1 MNKSSMKI
9 IKKTILLFII
19 VSLLGIITFSSIV
32 NLYEKR
38 KLIAS
43 FILDKDNQYSVTE
56 EQDIY
61 WSKEILN
68 GGYILHFRHAERDKW
83 IDVQMY
89 DSLESD
95 LHQNGNDK
103 SRFAEYDY
111 FKNATCLNE
120 RGKIQAKAI
129 GEHLKNIGLPIGPVV
144 SSLSC
149 RARQTAELAFGG
161 FSSQH
166 KILVHGGP
174 YLEDSKTRIKL
185 LTKFYQDLKMEIG
198 KNTIV
203 SSHGNVINCE
213 MFIND
218 KCPKNADLEEGGF
231 FILSKSEVGLR
242 FEHEFHYFKNFIK
255 NFYIR

>member
-1 MNKSSMKI
+1 MKI

-43 FILDKDNQYSVTE
+43 FILDKDNQYCVTE

-129 GEHLKNIGLPIGPVV
+129 GEHLKNIG
-144 SSLSC
+144 
-149 RARQTAELAFGG
+149 
-161 FSSQH
+161 
-166 KILVHGGP
+166 
-174 YLEDSKTRIKL
+174 
-185 LTKFYQDLKMEIG
+185 
-198 KNTIV
+198 
-203 SSHGNVINCE
+203 
-213 MFIND
+213 
-218 KCPKNADLEEGGF
+218 
-231 FILSKSEVGLR
+231 
-242 FEHEFHYFKNFIK
+242 
-255 NFYIR
+255 